1 MITNKKRFF
10 LAVIILL
17 VLVAVIIFIGVKFT
31 KKTNETNGD
40 FSLDGSQENIDSK
53 NSQENN
59 ENVENNDN
67 NAENDGT
74 SIPQQET
81 EGIKDYV
88 DEKGNQMSDEDVQNV
103 KNNIVAKFKSVPSE
117 LLGIS
122 ADLNTARIMFNQGV
136 TIIAQK
142 ECYVF
147 NVYVQE
153 GDSLNNIGM
162 YAMSTDT
169 TTLYKFN
176 YEKITYG
183 LSEM

>member
-53 NSQENN
+53 NSQ
-59 ENVENNDN
+59 ENNDN

-176 YEKITYG
+176 YEKITYD
-183 LSEM
+183 LIEM